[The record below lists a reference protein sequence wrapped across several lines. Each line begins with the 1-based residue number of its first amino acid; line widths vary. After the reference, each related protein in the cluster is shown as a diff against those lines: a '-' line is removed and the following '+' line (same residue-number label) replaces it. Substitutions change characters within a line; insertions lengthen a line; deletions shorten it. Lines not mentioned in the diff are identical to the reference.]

1 MKIQAIRGVKDIMP
15 DEIEKWRWVE
25 NKANQ
30 VFTRYGF
37 KEIRLPIFEK
47 TKLFSRGIGET
58 TDIVEKEM
66 YTFEDRGG
74 EKVTLRPEG
83 TASVVRA
90 FIEHKMY
97 TTQTVQKFYYLG
109 PMFRYERPQAG
120 RFRQFYQIGVEA
132 MGSHNPSIDA
142 EVMIMLM
149 EFFNV
154 LGLNQFELQINSL
167 GCKKCRPE
175 YRETLKKTITNH
187 LADLCENCN
196 KRYQKN
202 PLRVLDC
209 KIERD
214 IEIASSLPK
223 ITDHICNECKCHFE
237 KVQALLRDTQIPY
250 SSNSNLVRGLDYY
263 THTAFEITSR
273 ELGAQ
278 NAISGGGRYNTL
290 VEEFEGPPTPC
301 FGFALG
307 LERLISLVPFDKME
321 SIETNPDVFVVSL
334 GEEAKLKVFNLVH
347 QLRSGGI
354 SVERDYDGGSIK
366 SQMRK
371 ANKSASRFALII
383 GENEIKSGNYQL
395 KNMQDGKQSNIT
407 ADSCVEEIKAL
418 INH

>member
-1 MKIQAIRGVKDIMP
+1 MRIQAIRGVKDIMP

-30 VFTRYGF
+30 VFNRYGF
-37 KEIRLPIFEK
+37 NEIRLPIFEK

-74 EKVTLRPEG
+74 EMVTLRPDV

-167 GCKKCRPE
+167 GCNKC
-175 YRETLKKTITNH
+175 
-187 LADLCENCN
+187 
-196 KRYQKN
+196 
-202 PLRVLDC
+202 
-209 KIERD
+209 
-214 IEIASSLPK
+214 
-223 ITDHICNECKCHFE
+223 
-237 KVQALLRDTQIPY
+237 
-250 SSNSNLVRGLDYY
+250 
-263 THTAFEITSR
+263 
-273 ELGAQ
+273 AQ
-278 NAISGGGRYNTL
+278 NT
-290 VEEFEGPPTPC
+290 
-301 FGFALG
+301 
-307 LERLISLVPFDKME
+307 ERL
-321 SIETNPDVFVVSL
+321 
-334 GEEAKLKVFNLVH
+334 
-347 QLRSGGI
+347 
-354 SVERDYDGGSIK
+354 
-366 SQMRK
+366 
-371 ANKSASRFALII
+371 
-383 GENEIKSGNYQL
+383 L
-395 KNMQDGKQSNIT
+395 KN
-407 ADSCVEEIKAL
+407 L
-418 INH
+418 